1 MPHLSGITKN
11 DKAMQQATT
20 IRNSFMQQV
29 INSGKAVLDFFRTD
43 ARHYQILFQFSFL
56 LFGIFALGWNVDLL
70 SFNIITLT
78 CMAVQAIGI
87 HFTTKDYA
95 GLKSALI
102 SAFSLCLMFHAN
114 SMWVFA
120 LAAGLSIASKY
131 VIRVRGKHIFNPTNF
146 GIVVTILITGDA
158 WISPGQWGSQGLL
171 LFLVGITGLVVLLR
185 VRRLDTALAF
195 LVAFLGLHFCREIL
209 YKGWPMDSFTHI
221 LTSGS
226 LLLFSFFMITDPV
239 QTPSNRWA
247 RILWAAGIGAL
258 AWYMQAMMQIQH
270 AAPIWALFFLSP
282 LVPVLDYFLP
292 GKRFRWTA
300 PAAETTTETE
310 LPQTAGARS

>member
-1 MPHLSGITKN
+1 
-11 DKAMQQATT
+11 MQQATTT
-20 IRNSFMQQV
+20 IRNSFMQQA
-29 INSGKAVLDFFRTD
+29 INSVKPVLDFFRSD
-43 ARHYQILFQFSFL
+43 ARHYQILFQLTFL
-56 LFGIFALGWNVDLL
+56 LFGIFALGWNVNLL
-70 SFNIITLT
+70 SFNVMILT

-102 SAFSLCLMFHAN
+102 SSFSLCLMFHAN
-114 SMWVFA
+114 SIWVFA
-120 LAAGLSIASKY
+120 LAAVLSIGSKY
-131 VIRVRGKHIFNPTNF
+131 IFRWKGKHIFNPTNF

-171 LFLVGITGLVVLLR
+171 LFIVGITGLVVLLR

-195 LVAFLGLHFCREIL
+195 LITFLGLHFCREIL

-239 QTPSNRWA
+239 QTPANRWA
-247 RILWAAGIGAL
+247 RIGWAAAIGAV

-292 GKRFRWTA
+292 GKRFQWVTPA
-300 PAAETTTETE
+300 EQATPAAASGAEQLTE
-310 LPQTAGARS
+310 SKS